1 MTYIFIVMMYSVLL
15 QASEFQSAVNSLR
28 DFLPQAE
35 QELKFQPLPEHE
47 LAIMQL
53 MERHE
58 KFEDQ
63 LQVCTNLFPKI
74 IIRSLQVVIGHI
86 V

>member
-1 MTYIFIVMMYSVLL
+1 MN
-15 QASEFQSAVNSLR
+15 ALR

-58 KFEDQ
+58 RFEEQ
-63 LQVCTNLFPKI
+63 LQVSGAACSASSIDSSFHI
-74 IIRSLQVVIGHI
+74 SLSISAACRKWCPTLRR
-86 V
+86 